1 MCGPTTPARRL
12 ATIASVSDLFGEP
25 TVVRPLAGAWVGA
38 LLAGHSGGRSGDWP
52 HGCPGRPA
60 DRPRAALSVAVD
72 KVAGMARIAVIGAGM
87 GAMAAAARLAVAGH
101 RVAVYER
108 TETYGGAVRRFER
121 DGFAFDTGPGLLT
134 LPAVYRDLFVK
145 TGKQPLEDVVELVQV
160 DPAARHVFADGTQ
173 VSLPN
178 ASRAGVV
185 AALDEALGAGAGQ
198 RWGDFLVRAREAW
211 DRTRRPLLEEPLW
224 PNWQVLAEREPY
236 PAVPHKR
243 LLRTRRA
250 STPAEIGAWELRDE
264 RLAALLQTH
273 VLAYGLDPRTAPASA
288 AVLPYMEHAFGTWY
302 VRGGIREL
310 ARAVY
315 ERCVQRRVEFFFGA
329 EVTGILEKDGRAAG
343 VELAGGTSQAF
354 GTGGGTVAE
363 ADHVVA
369 EVDTARL
376 RDLTEHPLDE
386 DGDVRADP
394 ISPPPAR
401 FTLLLALRG
410 GREPEAVHRT
420 VVHAPDAEIELD
432 FLAAPGG
439 DQPVCPTVTVLRPDD
454 PALRPDSA
462 HESVVVS
469 AVVSS
474 EAAWEDEGTVRRYT
488 DFLLEAAQR
497 AVPGLRER
505 LLWHE
510 VRTPVHTEEET
521 GARFGAVPAPALA
534 AGRGRFLHPAN
545 TTRLPGLYRVGGW
558 SHPGGGL
565 PHAGMSGALVAGL
578 IVEGPEFRGSQ

>member
-1 MCGPTTPARRL
+1 M
-12 ATIASVSDLFGEP
+12 
-25 TVVRPLAGAWVGA
+25 
-38 LLAGHSGGRSGDWP
+38 
-52 HGCPGRPA
+52 
-60 DRPRAALSVAVD
+60 AAD
-72 KVAGMARIAVIGAGM
+72 KVAGMAGIAVIGAGM

-121 DGFAFDTGPGLLT
+121 DGFSFDTGPGLLPV
-134 LPAVYRDLFVK
+134 PAVHRDLFIK
-145 TGKQPLEDVVELVQV
+145 TGKEPLEDLVELVQV
-160 DPAARHVFADGTQ
+160 DPSSRHVFADGTE

-185 AALDEALGAGAGQ
+185 TALDEALGGAAGQ
-198 RWGDFLVRAREAW
+198 RWGDFLIRAREAW

-224 PNWQVLAEREPY
+224 PNWSVLAEQEPY
-236 PAVPHKR
+236 PAVPHKK

-250 STPAEIGAWELRDE
+250 GTLAEIGAWELRDE
-264 RLAALLQTH
+264 RLTALLESH
-273 VLAYGLDPRTAPASA
+273 ALAYGLDPRTAPASA

-302 VRGGIREL
+302 VRGGMREL

-315 ERCVQRRVEFFFGA
+315 ERCLARRVEFVFGA
-329 EVTGILEKDGRAAG
+329 EVTRVLEKDGRAAG
-343 VELAGGTSQAF
+343 VELAD
-354 GTGGGTVAE
+354 GTVVD

-369 EVDTARL
+369 DVDPARL
-376 RDLTEHPLDE
+376 RALTERPLDE

-394 ISPPPAR
+394 DSPRPVR

-410 GREPEAVHRT
+410 PREDGAVHRT
-420 VVHAPDAEIELD
+420 VVHAPDREAELD
-432 FLAAPGG
+432 FLASPGG
-439 DQPVCPTVTVLRPDD
+439 DEPRCPTVTVLRPDD
-454 PALRPDSA
+454 PALTPDGE
-462 HESVVVS
+462 HESAVVS
-469 AVVSS
+469 AVLSS
-474 EAAWEDEGTVRRYT
+474 EAGWENEGTVRRYT
-488 DFLLEAAQR
+488 DFLLEAAGR

-510 VRTPVHTEEET
+510 ARTPGDTESET
-521 GARFGAVPAPALA
+521 GARSGAVPAPSLA

-578 IVEGPEFRGSQ
+578 IVEGPQFRGSQ